1 MLVMISA
8 LRWVRQGDHF
18 VFESSMAYR
27 MTLSQKEKSKS
38 VGLIIPGQKECC
50 WLRQQRIPRALP
62 FPLAWRAR
70 PGKEFSIDHSS
81 ILRTTL
87 LLHME
92 KWRVEVY
99 MVIFFVTA
107 IKALK

>member
-8 LRWVRQGDHF
+8 LRWLRQGDHF
-18 VFESSMAYR
+18 VFEPSMAYR

-38 VGLIIPGQKECC
+38 VGLVIPSQKE
-50 WLRQQRIPRALP
+50 LAAATIDPRSPA
-62 FPLAWRAR
+62 FPSGLRAR

-81 ILRTTL
+81 ILGTTL

-99 MVIFFVTA
+99 MVIFF
-107 IKALK
+107 LLQ